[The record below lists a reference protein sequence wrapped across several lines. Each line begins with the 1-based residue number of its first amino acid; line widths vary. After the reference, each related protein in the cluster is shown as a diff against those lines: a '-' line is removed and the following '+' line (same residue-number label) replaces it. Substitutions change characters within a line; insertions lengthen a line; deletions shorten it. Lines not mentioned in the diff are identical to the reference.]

1 MLLEELKKGQEL
13 KESRLMTREF
23 EIDWDYFVR
32 DAILT
37 ASVENY
43 IIEGKTGASVL
54 NRAKI
59 IKKQIHKT
67 N

>member
-1 MLLEELKKGQEL
+1 
-13 KESRLMTREF
+13 MTREF